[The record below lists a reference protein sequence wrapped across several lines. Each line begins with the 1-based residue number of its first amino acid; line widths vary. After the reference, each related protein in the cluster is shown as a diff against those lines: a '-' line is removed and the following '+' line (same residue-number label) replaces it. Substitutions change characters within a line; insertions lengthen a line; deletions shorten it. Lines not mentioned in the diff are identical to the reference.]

1 MSRMRE
7 LKITQS
13 ITNRET
19 HSLEAYLR
27 EVGKVELLTI
37 EEEIT
42 LARKAREGDAAALER
57 LVKSNLRFV
66 VSVAKKYQ
74 HYGMS
79 LGDLISEGNLG
90 LIKAAHRFDET
101 RGFKFISFA
110 VWWIRQAIL
119 AALSEKRRMVRLPM
133 NHFNLITRI
142 NDTADELECR
152 LERAPT
158 DIELA
163 EALEIDISR
172 IDDARYYSGRTAS
185 LDAPVGTEDEY
196 SLLDMI
202 GNGEAEADHGLQAE
216 SEKWRVRSML
226 DLLSERERR
235 IIEMSF
241 GLELEWPML
250 PRDIA
255 PVLGMSSERVRQVKL
270 AALKKLQES
279 AVLIRN

>member
-1 MSRMRE
+1 MRE

>member
-1 MSRMRE
+1 MRE

-27 EVGKVELLTI
+27 EVGKVDLLTI
-37 EEEIT
+37 EEEIM
-42 LARKAREGDAAALER
+42 LARKARKGDAAALER
-57 LVKSNLRFV
+57 LVKANLRFV

-79 LGDLISEGNLG
+79 LADLISEGNLG
-90 LIKAAHRFDET
+90 LIKAAQRFDET

-110 VWWIRQAIL
+110 VWWIRQGIL
-119 AALSEKRRMVRLPM
+119 AALSEKRRMVRLPI

-142 NDTADELECR
+142 NDAADDLEAR
-152 LERAPT
+152 LERAPA
-158 DIELA
+158 DFELA
-163 EALEIDISR
+163 EALEIDIAK
-172 IDDARYYSGRTAS
+172 IDDARYYSGRTAG

-196 SLLDMI
+196 CLLDMI
-202 GNGEAEADHGLQAE
+202 GSGEAEADHLLLAE
-216 SEKWRVRSML
+216 SEKSQVRSMMSV
-226 DLLSERERR
+226 LSERERR

-241 GLELEWPML
+241 GFESEWPML

-279 AVLIRN
+279 AVLIGD